1 MKANIIIKEQ
11 IKASMEQSYPSLIL
25 ELNLRKLYQITNSHH
40 SIHDPMRAQHHCRWK
55 NNTKYKIL
63 TKIQYSKTLLGFQSI
78 ILIS

>member
-11 IKASMEQSYPSLIL
+11 IKVSMEQSYPCLIL
-25 ELNLRKLYQITNSHH
+25 ELNLRKLYLITNSHR

-55 NNTKYKIL
+55 SNTKYKIL
-63 TKIQYSKTLLGFQSI
+63 TKIQYNKTLLGFQSS